1 MERKFKEAL
10 AHRRSYYALS
20 NQSLISDEEIENIVK
35 FAVKN
40 TPSAFNSQSTR
51 MVLLLGDQHVKLWNI
66 VKDTLRKIVPTEA
79 FKATKSKID
88 KSFAS
93 GYGSVLFFEDQKVVD
108 ELQKS
113 FPLYQEKFPMWSQQT
128 SAMHQL
134 AVWIMLEN
142 AGFGASLQHY
152 NPLIDEAV
160 LKEWQLPESWTLNAQ
175 MPFGIPV
182 QEPGV
187 KEFNPVEERVR
198 IFK

>member
-20 NQSLISDEEIENIVK
+20 NKSLVSNEEIEEIVK

-40 TPSAFNSQSTR
+40 IPSAFNSQSTR
-51 MVLLLGDQHVKLWNI
+51 VVLLLGDQHTKLWNI
-66 VKDTLRKIVPTEA
+66 VKDTLREIVSAEA
-79 FKATKSKID
+79 FKSTENKID

-93 GYGSVLFFEDQKVVD
+93 GYGTVLFFEERMIV
-108 ELQKS
+108 EGLQKS
-113 FPLYQEKFPMWSQQT
+113 FPTYQDRFPVWSQHT

-134 AVWIMLEN
+134 AVWTMLED
-142 AGFGASLQHY
+142 AGFGAALQHY

-160 LKEWQLPESWTLNAQ
+160 AKEWQLPETWELIAQ
-175 MPFGIPV
+175 MPFGAPL
-182 QEPGV
+182 QEPGA
-187 KEFNPVEERVR
+187 KEFNPIEERVR